1 MKIVASR
8 NSFEGIASYAACIG
22 LALLPIFPEPL
33 SALAVMQLVSAGAVA
48 TAVVAFLR
56 MTGAAKLLNDPNAIF
71 IQAALG
77 IGICSGLYS
86 LVSTQT
92 RPEVMLVTFALW
104 GAVALPNLTPGRVA
118 ALYAMNVLVF
128 LNVISRFL
136 VVSKRGELYTETLFM
151 LLASTL
157 AAVFMIWRARD
168 YTSVR
173 LETAQMADENAHKTE
188 QLAEAEARIHA
199 LTVQDMDT
207 IALKHPYFKDA
218 LAREKAR
225 ADQTGGT
232 FSIGLIEID
241 HLADI
246 AATHGEVVAKQL
258 LREFAERATAMIK
271 NMGFM
276 DLDDDSYRPLG
287 RVGETLFGLILP
299 TVNLKGA
306 EHCAERLHHG
316 MEFRD
321 IKTSAG
327 PLTITLAIGVAEY
340 SKGEDVDALMA
351 ELSVSLERARL
362 DHDDIYNSIYRK
374 DPRPKQTGAPIK
386 AASSA
391 HDMQLLDYK
400 DYHRPVH

>member
-1 MKIVASR
+1 MNIVASR
-8 NSFEGIASYAACIG
+8 NSFEGLASYAACIA
-22 LALLPIFPEPL
+22 LALLPLFPETL
-33 SALAVMQLVSAGAVA
+33 SAMAVTQLVSAAAVA
-48 TAVVAFLR
+48 SAVVGLLR
-56 MTGAAKLLNDPNAIF
+56 ISGAAKRLGDPDAIF
-71 IQAALG
+71 IQAAFG

-118 ALYAMNVLVF
+118 ALYAMNVVVF
-128 LNVISRFL
+128 VNVISRFL
-136 VVSKRGELYTETLFM
+136 VLSKRGELYTETLFM

-173 LETAQMADENAHKTE
+173 REREQMVDENAHKTE
-188 QLAEAEARIHA
+188 QLEEAESRIHA

-207 IALKHPYFKDA
+207 IALKYPYFKDA
-218 LAREKAR
+218 LAREKTR

-241 HLADI
+241 HFADI
-246 AATHGEVVAKQL
+246 MATHGEVVAKQL
-258 LREFAERATAMIK
+258 LREFAERATDMIK
-271 NMGFM
+271 KMGFM

-287 RVGETLFGLILP
+287 RVGEGLFGLILP

-306 EHCAERLHHG
+306 EHCAERLHQG

-327 PLTITLAIGVAEY
+327 PLTITLAIGVTEY
-340 SKGEDVDALMA
+340 ARGEDVDALMA

-362 DHDDIYNSIYRK
+362 NHDDIYNSIYRK
-374 DPRPKQTGAPIK
+374 DLKPKQSAAPIK
-386 AASSA
+386 AAASTK
-391 HDMQLLDYK
+391 DMQLLDYK